1 MKELRVFI
9 SWTFVLLWMA
19 LIFYLSHQP
28 GDESASLSGGVMEFA
43 LSLINRL
50 MPGIHLAEVEWFHT
64 FIRKGAHF
72 GAYFI
77 LGLLV
82 MNALG
87 RSGVLGRKRVLL
99 GIITCT
105 TYAISDEFH
114 QLFIPGRSGQVSDV
128 LIDSLGACAGIFF
141 FLAIARLSKKS
152 SAKKQ
157 NGAY

>member
-1 MKELRVFI
+1 MKDLRGFV

-43 LSLINRL
+43 LGLVNSF
-50 MPGIHLAEVEWFHT
+50 MPGINLADVEWVHT

-77 LGLLV
+77 LGILV
-82 MNALG
+82 VNAVG
-87 RSGVLGRKRVLL
+87 RSGLRGRNRIFLAISICVV
-99 GIITCT
+99 
-105 TYAISDEFH
+105 YAISDEFH

-128 LIDSLGACAGIFF
+128 LIDSLGTCAGIFF

-152 SAKKQ
+152 SAK

>member
-43 LSLINRL
+43 ISLVHSL
-50 MPGIHLAEVEWFHT
+50 VPGIQLAEIEWFHT
-64 FIRKGAHF
+64 LIRKGAHF
-72 GAYFI
+72 GAYFL

-114 QLFIPGRSGQVSDV
+114 QLFISGRSGQVSDV
-128 LIDSLGACAGIFF
+128 LIDSLGACTGILF
-141 FLAIARLSKKS
+141 FLVTARLSKKV
-152 SAKKQ
+152 SAKNKKD
-157 NGAY
+157 